1 MASFA
6 GQFRPDKGFGATPED
21 AHRLVEFLTREGPER
36 PHADAPQP
44 IPLTGRTL
52 GEGRYRIIRTLGRGS
67 CSTVYEASDTRLAST
82 QSEAPVAIK
91 VSRTDSPLDID
102 RWLAEARNAR
112 RVQHR
117 NVVRVLDCGVT
128 DDGQAFTVQE
138 LVAGSTLESHG
149 PGITRRTRRE
159 FVSLIAQAA
168 DGLEAIHAAGLV
180 HCDIKPANLLIAP
193 DGTLKIAD
201 FGAST
206 TCAPDAAF
214 TSDSPSIA
222 RGTLAFMAPELFRL
236 DRESFMPSSDIFSLG
251 ATLFW
256 MLTGSPVAGR
266 NSAEAICSLSDRGGL
281 DTHRIER
288 ELRAAR
294 VDRDLR
300 TITLRALAPLLH
312 ERYGSAGVLAADLRA
327 WAAKRPIESARPGP
341 WHRSTLLVRRRP
353 LTTAAIVLALAGG
366 IAAAAS
372 LEQSRQLADQNAA
385 QAAEL
390 AVERARIEAD
400 TAWRKRAL
408 DSLRRLMSGFGAA
421 KEQGL
426 AAEVLTSLWV
436 LEWAHGPSLMEDPA
450 ALSTLWA
457 TRIDLLESVR
467 ADARAAAG
475 PDSLEA
481 RLTEP
486 SLALWLLRDGRTARA
501 REILAEAIPFWTEHA
516 SPDDPWLAQL
526 TILDAAATLIDL
538 TNRSAVTTLSPAD
551 RAALEKHTAYL
562 RAQRSR
568 LAAAGDRG
576 PIAQFLRDLLG

>member
-6 GQFRPDKGFGATPED
+6 GQLRPDNGAAPED
-21 AHRLVEFLTREGPER
+21 ALRLVEFLTRSGSARPPAKAPE
-36 PHADAPQP
+36 PAHAA
-44 IPLTGRTL
+44 GGTL
-52 GEGRYRIIRTLGRGS
+52 GEGRYRIVRAIGRGS
-67 CSTVYEASDTRLAST
+67 SATVYEASDTRLASAH
-82 QSEAPVAIK
+82 SDAPVAIK
-91 VSRTDSPLDID
+91 VSRAESAAEVD
-102 RWLAEARNAR
+102 RWLEEARNAR

-117 NVVRVLDCGVT
+117 NVVRVLDCGIAE
-128 DDGQAFTVQE
+128 DGQAFTVQE
-138 LVAGSTLESHG
+138 LVAGTTLESHAAR
-149 PGITRRTRRE
+149 ITRRSRRD
-159 FVSLIAQAA
+159 FVALIAQAA

-201 FGAST
+201 FGASSA
-206 TCAPDAAF
+206 CAPDAAF
-214 TSDSPSIA
+214 TGDSPATA

-256 MLTGSPVAGR
+256 MLTGNPVAGR
-266 NSAEAICSLSDRGGL
+266 NSAQAIRELTDRGGI
-281 DTHRIER
+281 DTRRIDR

-294 VDRDLR
+294 IDRDLR
-300 TITLRALAPLLH
+300 AITLRALAPSLH
-312 ERYGSAGVLAADLRA
+312 ERYASAGVLAADLRA
-327 WAAKRPIESARPGP
+327 WVARRPVESATPGP
-341 WHRSTLLVRRRP
+341 WRRATLLLRRRP
-353 LTTAAIVLALAGG
+353 ITSAAIVLALAGG
-366 IAAAAS
+366 VAAAAS
-372 LEQSRQLADQNAA
+372 LEQARQLAEHNAA

-390 AVERARIEAD
+390 AAERARIEAD

-501 REILAEAIPFWTEHA
+501 REILAEAIPFWSGHA
-516 SPDDPWLAQL
+516 SPDDPWLRQL
-526 TILDAAATLIDL
+526 NTLDAAAAFIEL
-538 TNRSAVTTLSPAD
+538 TEKSAVTALSDAERD
-551 RAALEKHTAYL
+551 ALERHAAIL
-562 RAQRSR
+562 QAERAR
-568 LAAAGDRG
+568 LQAAGDRG
-576 PIAQFLRDLLG
+576 PIAQFLRELAR

>member
-6 GQFRPDKGFGATPED
+6 GQIRPDKGFGNNPED
-21 AHRLVEFLTREGPER
+21 ARRLVEFLTREGPQSPPAET
-36 PHADAPQP
+36 P

-67 CSTVYEASDTRLAST
+67 CATVYEASDTRLASDH
-82 QSEAPVAIK
+82 SDAPVAIK
-91 VSRTDSPLDID
+91 VSLTESARDVD
-102 RWLAEARNAR
+102 RWLEEARNAR

-128 DDGQAFTVQE
+128 EDGRAFTVQE
-138 LVAGSTLESHG
+138 LVAGTTLESHG

-159 FVSLIAQAA
+159 FVALIAQAA

-201 FGAST
+201 FGASA
-206 TCAPDAAF
+206 TCAPNAAF
-214 TSDSPSIA
+214 TKDSPSA
-222 RGTLAFMAPELFRL
+222 PRGTLAFMAPELFRL

-251 ATLFW
+251 ATLYW

-266 NSAEAICSLSDRGGL
+266 NSAEAICSLSDRGGI

-300 TITLRALAPLLH
+300 AITLRALAPLLH

-327 WAAKRPIESARPGP
+327 WASRRPVESTRPGP
-341 WHRSTLLVRRRP
+341 GRRTTLLVRRRP
-353 LTTAAIVLALAGG
+353 LSTAALVLALAGG
-366 IAAAAS
+366 VAAAAS

-408 DSLRRLMSGFGAA
+408 DSLRRLMSGFSAA
-421 KEQGL
+421 KDQGL

-501 REILAEAIPFWTEHA
+501 REILAEAIPYWTQHA
-516 SPDDPWLAQL
+516 APDDPWLAQL
-526 TILDAAATLIDL
+526 HALDAAATVIEL
-538 TNRSAVTTLSPAD
+538 TDKSALTPLSPTERTTLERHA
-551 RAALEKHTAYL
+551 
-562 RAQRSR
+562 SR
-568 LAAAGDRG
+568 LQAERARLEAAGDRG
-576 PIAQFLRDLLG
+576 PIAQLLRELSH

>member
-6 GQFRPDKGFGATPED
+6 GHTRPDRGFGANPDD
-21 AHRLVEFLTREGPER
+21 ALRLVEFLTRESPEH
-36 PHADAPQP
+36 PPETPQP
-44 IPLTGRTL
+44 APLTGRTL
-52 GEGRYRIIRTLGRGS
+52 GEGRYRVIRALGRGS
-67 CSTVYEASDTRLAST
+67 CATVYEASDTRLASS
-82 QSEAPVAIK
+82 QSDAPVAVK
-91 VSRTDSPLDID
+91 VSHADATREVD
-102 RWLAEARNAR
+102 RWLEEARNAR

-128 DDGQAFTVQE
+128 EDGRAFTVQE
-138 LVAGSTLESHG
+138 LVAGTTLESHG

-159 FVSLIAQAA
+159 FVALIAQAA

-201 FGAST
+201 FGASA
-206 TCAPDAAF
+206 TCAPNAAF
-214 TSDSPSIA
+214 TKDSPSA
-222 RGTLAFMAPELFRL
+222 PRGTLAFMAPELFRL

-251 ATLFW
+251 ATLYW

-266 NSAEAICSLSDRGGL
+266 NSAEAICSLSDRGGI

-300 TITLRALAPLLH
+300 AITLRALAPLLH

-327 WAAKRPIESARPGP
+327 WASRRPVESTRPGP
-341 WHRSTLLVRRRP
+341 GRRTTLLVRRRP
-353 LTTAAIVLALAGG
+353 LSTAALVLALAGG
-366 IAAAAS
+366 VAAAAS

-408 DSLRRLMSGFGAA
+408 DSLRRLMSGFSAA
-421 KEQGL
+421 KDQGL

-467 ADARAAAG
+467 ADARVAAG

-501 REILAEAIPFWTEHA
+501 REILAEAIPYWTQHA
-516 SPDDPWLAQL
+516 APGDPWLAQL
-526 TILDAAATLIDL
+526 AALDAAATVIEL
-538 TNRSAVTTLSPAD
+538 TNKSALTPLSPTERTTLERHA
-551 RAALEKHTAYL
+551 
-562 RAQRSR
+562 SR
-568 LAAAGDRG
+568 LQAERARLEAAGDRG
-576 PIAQFLRDLLG
+576 PIAQLLRELSR